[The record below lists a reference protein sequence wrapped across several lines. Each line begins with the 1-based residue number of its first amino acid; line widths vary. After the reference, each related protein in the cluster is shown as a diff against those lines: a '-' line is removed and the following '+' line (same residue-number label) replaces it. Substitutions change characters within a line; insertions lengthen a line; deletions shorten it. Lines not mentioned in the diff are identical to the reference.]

1 MRFINVKR
9 HLHLEDDASHNIVA
23 RWEGAETLKHGPHK
37 ILLCLQAK
45 NILLAVG
52 TKSIVPPIEGTEH
65 TITSDGIL
73 DLKECPKK

>member
-1 MRFINVKR
+1 M
-9 HLHLEDDASHNIVA
+9 
-23 RWEGAETLKHGPHK
+23 
-37 ILLCLQAK
+37 LLIAWMQAK

-73 DLKECPKK
+73 DLPECPKK